1 MSWSLDH
8 SVAWSAR
15 PQLPQSVRHGEQ
27 GSGLLAMLAAKAG
40 AKQVYTIEANP
51 DYARLATEIVELNH
65 LDKQVTVLNT
75 LSTKVEV
82 KEGAQDSSLLVSYH
96 HK

>member
-1 MSWSLDH
+1 
-8 SVAWSAR
+8 
-15 PQLPQSVRHGEQ
+15 
-27 GSGLLAMLAAKAG
+27 MLAAKAG

-65 LDKQVTVLNT
+65 LDKKVTVLNT

-82 KEGAQDSSLLVSYH
+82 KEGAQDSPRFISYPRH
-96 HK
+96 AATRGLALFCA